1 MGSLSLTDGL
11 RQPTSPMSAVLT
23 ESLTLEGRNHAVD
36 DAPSNTSPVT
46 LQLNRADHA
55 DPTWSHQRL
64 PSDSALPTQPKFE
77 IYRQHGRA
85 RRHSFVFVENKND
98 FLVRNGMGDDMDSS
112 VTDDSGKPP
121 IERIL
126 LDNPTN
132 RPNPPF
138 QTRDSGTTLSH
149 DSRSS
154 SVQTNVHSEQNS
166 ELGIQIPE
174 VEHRGSEKE
183 DTPNRPELPLP
194 SAPLV
199 PALELPFKSL
209 ASPNGPQKAFLS
221 SPNQEQVPFG
231 KEWARVKKLR
241 TEIWG
246 LRSRMHEMRRILKE
260 KQQAK
265 SVADNKYF
273 HYMRLR
279 GLGMSPVDKD
289 ISEQKMMEDLFQSC
303 EKARDEY
310 GPLEDDCT
318 LLENHI
324 GSQELELQ
332 RLEEKFYER
341 PFEPPASHTEELGSP
356 HSSPTVSLYSGS
368 DASQEFHP
376 SVTKYLSRVGDVEI
390 LKERLDE
397 HLEERYI
404 LEEEKAVRQGVGL
417 DLAEPAQKW
426 LDHYSTTETLLMNQ
440 LEEAELEV
448 ADLRRK
454 CVLLGLIDEEG
465 NPKDFEDQERGYFVS
480 DVSTGKERSEYVK
493 YPLLI
498 PRPGSRVQLKD
509 PALHSEESPDDSGNV
524 VSKWLLQQLRSSP
537 LDVNL
542 LARIS
547 ESFLS
552 YINREN
558 WQFDVLTYWYKDSTN
573 KGGSQLLVPS
583 SLNVSFDPRR
593 TGSPST
599 PSSIKRE
606 NHEWEMA
613 FQTVPSILGKFE
625 GNESATRDPFRL
637 LRSSKYGKRAT
648 KSV

>member
-1 MGSLSLTDGL
+1 
-11 RQPTSPMSAVLT
+11 MSAVLT
-23 ESLTLEGRNHAVD
+23 ESLTLDGRNHAVD
-36 DAPSNTSPVT
+36 DASGNMSPVT
-46 LQLNRADHA
+46 LQLNRADPA
-55 DPTWSHQRL
+55 DLTWSHQRL
-64 PSDSALPTQPKFE
+64 PSDPVLPTQPEFE

-85 RRHSFVFVENKND
+85 RRHSFVFVESKID
-98 FLVRNGMGDDMDSS
+98 FLLSNGMGDGMNPS
-112 VTDDSGKPP
+112 VPDDPGKPQMIP

-126 LDNPTN
+126 LDSPTDH
-132 RPNPPF
+132 PKTPF
-138 QTRDSGTTLSH
+138 QTRDSGTTLPH

-166 ELGIQIPE
+166 EFGMQIPE
-174 VEHRGSEKE
+174 VEHRGSDIE
-183 DTPNRPELPLP
+183 DVSDRPELPLP
-194 SAPLV
+194 KPPLV
-199 PALELPFKSL
+199 PALESSFKSL
-209 ASPNGPQKAFLS
+209 ASPNDPKEAILN

-241 TEIWG
+241 TDIWG
-246 LRSRMHEMRRILKE
+246 LRSRMHEMRRMLKE

-289 ISEQKMMEDLFQSC
+289 ISEQKMMEDLFQNC

-332 RLEEKFYER
+332 RLEEKCYER
-341 PFEPPASHTEELGSP
+341 PFEPPASPMEELESP
-356 HSSPTVSLYSGS
+356 HPSPTVSLYSGS

-390 LKERLDE
+390 LRERLDE

-404 LEEEKAVRQGVGL
+404 LVEEKAVRQGVGL

-426 LDHYSTTETLLMNQ
+426 LDNYSITETLLMNQ
-440 LEEAELEV
+440 LKEAELEV
-448 ADLRRK
+448 ADLRQE
-454 CVLLGLIDEEG
+454 CVSLRLIDEEG
-465 NPKDFEDQERGYFVS
+465 NPIDFEAQERGYFVD
-480 DVSTGKERSEYVK
+480 DVITGKERSEYVK

-498 PRPGSRVQLKD
+498 PRPGSRFQLKD
-509 PALHSEESPDDSGNV
+509 PAPHSEEPPDDLGNL
-524 VSKWLLQQLRSSP
+524 VSKWLLEQLRDSP

-547 ESFLS
+547 ESFLR

-573 KGGSQLLVPS
+573 EKGSQLPVPS
-583 SLNVSFDPRR
+583 SVNVSFDPQR
-593 TGSPST
+593 TQYPST
-599 PSSIKRE
+599 PSSIKLE
-606 NHEWEMA
+606 NHEWGTT
-613 FQTVPSILGKFE
+613 FQTVPSILGQFE